1 MIYLSYM
8 GAIMESFIIPI
19 VIIAM
24 IYGVVSA
31 LLDGPGK
38 KRKGSGKKPRKQQ
51 GRSDARDYVPAG
63 PLLSP
68 AELNFYRLLCKVV
81 KNPNDPGAEVQAIVM
96 AKVRVWDLVKVRK
109 GLSHSARHAAQ
120 NRIRAKHADFVLCD
134 PASLRPFCVIELDDR
149 SHRSEKA
156 RRRDALVDSIYA
168 AVGLPILHVD
178 CRRGYSM
185 QEVGGMIREAV
196 GRGV

>member
-1 MIYLSYM
+1 
-8 GAIMESFIIPI
+8 MESFIIPI

-81 KNPNDPGAEVQAIVM
+81 KNPSDPDAEAQAIVM
-96 AKVRVWDLVKVRK
+96 AKMRVWDLVKVRK

-120 NRIRAKHADFVLCD
+120 NHIRAKHADFVLCD